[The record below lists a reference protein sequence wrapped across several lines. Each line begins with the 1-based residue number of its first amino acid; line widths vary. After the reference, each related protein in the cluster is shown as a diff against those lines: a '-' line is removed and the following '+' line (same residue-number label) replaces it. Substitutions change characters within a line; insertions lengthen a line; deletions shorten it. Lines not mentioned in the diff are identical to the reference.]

1 MKHFIAIVSSE
12 YLRDAQIYNAPTQ
25 PSFDEAA
32 EDDWVHFSGPGV
44 VWNGHADTTQDV
56 IDNLRNL
63 YKCPESAF
71 SVLEIAD

>member
-32 EDDWVHFSGPGV
+32 EDDWVDFSGPGV
-44 VWNGHADTTQDV
+44 VWNGHADTTPV
-56 IDNLRNL
+56 SYTHLTLPTI
-63 YKCPESAF
+63 PP
-71 SVLEIAD
+71 V

>member
-25 PSFDEAA
+25 PSFDEEA
-32 EDDWVHFSGPGV
+32 EDDWVDFSGPGV
-44 VWNGHADTTQDV
+44 VWNGHADTAQV
-56 IDNLRNL
+56 IDDILRNL

-71 SVLEIAD
+71 SVLEIAN